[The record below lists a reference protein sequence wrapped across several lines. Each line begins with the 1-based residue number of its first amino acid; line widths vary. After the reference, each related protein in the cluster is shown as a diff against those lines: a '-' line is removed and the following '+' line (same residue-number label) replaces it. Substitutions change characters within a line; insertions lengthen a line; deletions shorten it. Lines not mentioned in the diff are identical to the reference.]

1 MLLYNRTTLIYLHGF
16 DYHVMTSNKKFYPL
30 MTYEPIHDYKQFE
43 DIDVKIYA
51 TLVFIS
57 FEYKHKICMLKQTK
71 TKSTKN

>member
-1 MLLYNRTTLIYLHGF
+1 M
-16 DYHVMTSNKKFYPL
+16 

-57 FEYKHKICMLKQTK
+57 FEYKHKIYMLKQTK
-71 TKSTKN
+71 TRSTKN